1 MIPAANTANVRPRL
15 SGQDK
20 MNYEG
25 QLHRLEGVISND
37 HLFDVYLGECV
48 APYVALTPLQAVL
61 PVHRPTM
68 TIPLLPDGGLDVAAL
83 HPTMQRRWN
92 NAADMFREAHQGRG
106 ITESFANLNHLNKL
120 TSQLDYLQGA
130 IAGDGTVRVAYTSS
144 GEPTAVIIRDKYA
157 VVDYKAFQTEC
168 QSDEEAHYVTAIL
181 NSNQLAYQAKPF
193 CTTNWAKK
201 IRDFQ
206 KHGWKL
212 PIPRYDAGDALHVRL
227 SELGASAEQEC
238 QALIAE
244 SDIMFRA
251 AGDAQSRAARRL
263 LRHTWQPE
271 SDTARAIE
279 AAVAR
284 LLSEPEQAALA
295 ARQMGIE

>member
-1 MIPAANTANVRPRL
+1 M
-15 SGQDK
+15 
-20 MNYEG
+20 
-25 QLHRLEGVISND
+25 
-37 HLFDVYLGECV
+37 GECV
-48 APYVALTPLQAVL
+48 APYVALAPLQAAL

-92 NAADMFREAHQGRG
+92 DAAEMYREAHKNQTIKGLYNR
-106 ITESFANLNHLNKL
+106 LNHQNVLE
-120 TSQLDYLQGA
+120 SQLEYLRFA
-130 IAGDGTVRVAYTSS
+130 IAGCGAIRLAYTSA
-144 GEPTAVIIRDKYA
+144 GRPTAVIIKDNHA
-157 VVDYKAFQTEC
+157 ILENALFQTVCESESEAYYLIATIN
-168 QSDEEAHYVTAIL
+168 SDE
-181 NSNQLAYQAKPF
+181 LAKRAKPF
-193 CTTNWAKK
+193 CPTNWAKQ
-201 IRDFQ
+201 IRHFH

-244 SDIMFRA
+244 SDITSRP

-263 LRHTWQPE
+263 LRHEWQPNSE
-271 SDTARAIE
+271 TARLIE
-279 AAVAR
+279 WSVAE
-284 LLSEPEQAALA
+284 LLSDPAQAALA